1 MGATLLKQTTY
12 SWEIMSI
19 EANFHWRLFVCCL
32 RIKSNTQKTFSYSEV
47 IMNVLPLIEFMDST
61 MNVKEDIT
69 LSSGK
74 RLLIVSTVYP

>member
-19 EANFHWRLFVCCL
+19 EVNFHWRLFVCCL